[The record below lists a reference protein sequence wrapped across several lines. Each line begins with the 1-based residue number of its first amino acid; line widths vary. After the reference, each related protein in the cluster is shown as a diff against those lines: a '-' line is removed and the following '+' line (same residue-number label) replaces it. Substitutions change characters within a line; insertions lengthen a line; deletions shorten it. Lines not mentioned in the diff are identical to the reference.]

1 MENIINLKNLR
12 ENMQEYAQKVKRGHS
27 FVVFKK
33 SKPLFKIS
41 PIDEEY
47 WEEVIDFTKVK
58 KGGIDLK
65 ELLKRLQLYYMDKIE
80 KALNRL
86 GSKVRQKIKSILL
99 QIEKDDFRNLDLK
112 KLKGRRDIFRIRKG
126 DIRIIIHKT
135 DNSIKILSIEHR
147 SSKTYRQ
154 KRT

>member
-65 ELLKRLQLYYMDKIE
+65 ELLKRL
-80 KALNRL
+80 
-86 GSKVRQKIKSILL
+86 
-99 QIEKDDFRNLDLK
+99 
-112 KLKGRRDIFRIRKG
+112 
-126 DIRIIIHKT
+126 
-135 DNSIKILSIEHR
+135 
-147 SSKTYRQ
+147 
-154 KRT
+154 